1 MIFLGLQKYTIDV
14 GVNSVLTSKSIYRY
28 LESSL
33 IFLAKN
39 ISLGWN
45 VTTKG
50 TPLVESS
57 DVLSVFPKAIR
68 LFVL

>member
-33 IFLAKN
+33 IFLDQN
-39 ISLGWN
+39 ISLGRN

-50 TPLVESS
+50 PPLVESS
-57 DVLSVFPKAIR
+57 GVLSVFPKAIH